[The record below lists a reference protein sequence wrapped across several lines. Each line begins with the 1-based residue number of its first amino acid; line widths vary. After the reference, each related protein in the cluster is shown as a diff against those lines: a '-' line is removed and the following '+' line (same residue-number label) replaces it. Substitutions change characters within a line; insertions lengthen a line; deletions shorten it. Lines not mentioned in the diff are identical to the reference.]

1 MKSFVLNEYGDFPLH
16 STEIPVPEINEYE
29 VLAEI
34 RSASVNPLDSKI
46 RKGELKLILKY
57 EMPLV
62 LGNDFAGILTK
73 VGAKVTRFKI
83 GDEVYGR
90 PRDSKIGTFAEFIA
104 VHEDDIALKPK
115 NLSFE
120 EAASIPLV
128 GLTSYQALHDVLGL
142 RNEQKVLIHAGSGG
156 VGTFAIQLAKLMGA
170 YVATTVS
177 EAGIDL
183 VNTLGADEIVN
194 YKEEQFEDIL
204 KDFDAVFDTQGGVTL
219 ETSFNVLKKGG
230 KIVSVS
236 GLPTARFAKEQGLG
250 FVKTKLFAVASQKL
264 NRLGKKHNVDYTFLF
279 MKSNG
284 QQLQLLTQ
292 YIESGEILPVLDRV
306 FSFEETANAVEY
318 SETGRAKGKIIV
330 NIK

>member
-16 STEIPVPEINEYE
+16 STLIPVPEINEYE

-62 LGNDFAGILTK
+62 LGNDFAGIVTK
-73 VGAKVTRFKI
+73 IGAKVTRFKI

-219 ETSFNVLKKGG
+219 EKSFNVLKKGG

-318 SETGRAKGKIIV
+318 SETSRAKGKIIV